1 MLSLSRLSQLGVR
14 AFLRANGPGRLHRDY
29 EQDRGEG
36 VQQFTLLGRHGL
48 RHRGESPSVF
58 GAEPRLPRLPHAS
71 RARKR
76 RVSPPEPH
84 RSIRIRSS
92 HTQEETFKFLGSP
105 RLLSMRNQ
113 YYASLTRL
121 VLMDNVPGR
130 LEMFLAPFL
139 SMLQLLQQQ
148 QDFAQG
154 NVTVFRGEP
163 VRCRSSW

>member
-1 MLSLSRLSQLGVR
+1 
-14 AFLRANGPGRLHRDY
+14 
-29 EQDRGEG
+29 
-36 VQQFTLLGRHGL
+36 
-48 RHRGESPSVF
+48 
-58 GAEPRLPRLPHAS
+58 
-71 RARKR
+71 
-76 RVSPPEPH
+76 
-84 RSIRIRSS
+84 
-92 HTQEETFKFLGSP
+92 
-105 RLLSMRNQ
+105 MRNQ

-154 NVTVFRGEP
+154 NVTVFRGEL